1 VGTTRLCGSVI
12 TITLTAC
19 VPTWHER
26 RAVPTLEPEAG
37 NAIGEFISM
46 KAHCITSL
54 AAALALAVAPVAF
67 GANAPRGSHGQE
79 TDRPGGAQISSRCAG
94 SSTTVLVLATRS
106 AAFAAPRGS
115 HGQET
120 DQPLGSQITL
130 RLACISRPAA
140 VLAARATTLKATP
153 PKGSH
158 GQETDQPRA
167 QS

>member
-1 VGTTRLCGSVI
+1 MNTLASCAPTRR
-12 TITLTAC
+12 
-19 VPTWHER
+19 ER
-26 RAVPTLEPEAG
+26 FAGPRLELEAG
-37 NAIGEFISM
+37 TATGELISM
-46 KAHCITSL
+46 NAHRITPL
-54 AAALALAVAPVAF
+54 AAALALAVAPVAV

-79 TDRPGGAQISSRCAG
+79 TDKPGAAQTSTRCAG
-94 SSTTVLVLATRS
+94 SSTTVLVARS

-120 DQPLGSQITL
+120 DLPAGSQITL
-130 RLACISRPAA
+130 RPACIGRSAA
-140 VLAARATTLKATP
+140 VLTARPTTFKATP

>member
-1 VGTTRLCGSVI
+1 M
-12 TITLTAC
+12 LTAS
-19 VPTWHER
+19 PPW
-26 RAVPTLEPEAG
+26 PP
-37 NAIGEFISM
+37 
-46 KAHCITSL
+46 SL
-54 AAALALAVAPVAF
+54 AAALALAAAPVAF

-79 TDRPGGAQISSRCAG
+79 TDKPGAAQISTRCAG

-120 DQPLGSQITL
+120 DQPTGSHIIH
-130 RLACISRPAA
+130 RLACISRSAA
-140 VLAARATTLKATP
+140 VLTARPTTFKATP